1 MLPHPAREDLLQ
13 AYVAAALAATAAA
26 ADAARADVVGVG
38 AGMVEGGGKRSGL
51 TETPLADSSAGYFV
65 ARSSIAAVL
74 KLPGSQRRCC
84 LTVRSRGMLNTPA
97 AVPIPKLNLMRSLWL
112 SPPCLFFLKRSGDVE
127 DNVGLDSVTDSS
139 PIGPMFELFDGVER
153 QESLESMVGI
163 IKGCNSLLIVGD
175 EVIGSRG
182 AGTSG
187 GELAPLGATAN
198 SFLILA
204 GCLLL
209 EQQLPKSC
217 LECRIVPA
225 AD

>member
-1 MLPHPAREDLLQ
+1 MLDCEVPGHVEHSCCG
-13 AYVAAALAATAAA
+13 
-26 ADAARADVVGVG
+26 ADAKAELEKLVVVT
-38 AGMVEGGGKRSGL
+38 A
-51 TETPLADSSAGYFV
+51 
-65 ARSSIAAVL
+65 
-74 KLPGSQRRCC
+74 
-84 LTVRSRGMLNTPA
+84 ML
-97 AVPIPKLNLMRSLWL
+97 V
-112 SPPCLFFLKRSGDVE
+112 FLKRSGDVE

-139 PIGPMFELFDGVER
+139 PIGPMFKLFDGVER

-163 IKGCNSLLIVGD
+163 IKGCNSLLIVRD

-187 GELAPLGATAN
+187 GELAPLGARAN

>member
-1 MLPHPAREDLLQ
+1 LLDCE
-13 AYVAAALAATAAA
+13 VPGHVEHSSCS
-26 ADAARADVVGVG
+26 ADAEAELDEKLVVVT
-38 AGMVEGGGKRSGL
+38 A
-51 TETPLADSSAGYFV
+51 
-65 ARSSIAAVL
+65 
-74 KLPGSQRRCC
+74 
-84 LTVRSRGMLNTPA
+84 ML
-97 AVPIPKLNLMRSLWL
+97 V
-112 SPPCLFFLKRSGDVE
+112 FLERSGDVE

-139 PIGPMFELFDGVER
+139 PIGLMFELFDGVER
-153 QESLESMVGI
+153 QESLESTVGI

-187 GELAPLGATAN
+187 GELAPLDSRVK

-204 GCLLL
+204 GCLFF

>member
-1 MLPHPAREDLLQ
+1 ML
-13 AYVAAALAATAAA
+13 V
-26 ADAARADVVGVG
+26 
-38 AGMVEGGGKRSGL
+38 
-51 TETPLADSSAGYFV
+51 
-65 ARSSIAAVL
+65 
-74 KLPGSQRRCC
+74 
-84 LTVRSRGMLNTPA
+84 
-97 AVPIPKLNLMRSLWL
+97 
-112 SPPCLFFLKRSGDVE
+112 FLKRSGDVE

-139 PIGPMFELFDGVER
+139 PIGLMFELFDGVER
-153 QESLESMVGI
+153 QESLESTVGI

-187 GELAPLGATAN
+187 GELAPLDARVK

-204 GCLLL
+204 GCLAFFF